1 MSHDFN
7 KIVFVYKWTGNANY
21 MRQEQNSKIIQNCI
35 FITVRH
41 IESSRVI

>member
-7 KIVFVYKWTGNANY
+7 KIVFVYKWTGNA
-21 MRQEQNSKIIQNCI
+21 QNSKIIQNNCI